1 MVAVRLTALTNYLVH
16 MRHNEEQHRNIAKQF
31 VKESE
36 IDRYVD
42 QQVTK
47 DINDAIESLEYEINT
62 LYTSNGQTPFVTLGF
77 GLGTDHLSRKIQQA
91 ILNTRIKGLGKD
103 RTTAIFPKLVFS
115 IKKEPTL
122 VRKIR
127 TMTLNN

>member
-1 MVAVRLTALTNYLVH
+1 MKLIPYIHL
-16 MRHNEEQHRNIAKQF
+16 MDRH
-31 VKESE
+31 
-36 IDRYVD
+36 
-42 QQVTK
+42 
-47 DINDAIESLEYEINT
+47 L
-62 LYTSNGQTPFVTLGF
+62 FVTLGF

-122 VRKIR
+122 VRKIE
-127 TMTLNN
+127 L

>member
-1 MVAVRLTALTNYLVH
+1 MKN
-16 MRHNEEQHRNIAKQF
+16 NIEISQSNLS
-31 VKESE
+31 KESE